1 MQQQQSL
8 SASKYFL
15 RFARAHLLDKCLFY
29 LGPFECS
36 KHSDP
41 KHTFNQETFLF
52 DSSLSWKGLL
62 MSIRESRIASGFAQ
76 AGLLANM
83 AQRREIWILKEFLA
97 ENDRLFSCAFGGE
110 APECTDLI
118 VAIFS
123 PRRRYAPLRVAYL
136 RQNLL
141 TWDGWVIWIQTDGK
155 SEFRRMEN
163 AVSKTFRVSISLK
176 QSIKIEFSVK
186 QGKIIF

>member
-1 MQQQQSL
+1 MLENSRVL
-8 SASKYFL
+8 
-15 RFARAHLLDKCLFY
+15 
-29 LGPFECS
+29 
-36 KHSDP
+36 
-41 KHTFNQETFLF
+41 ETIF
-52 DSSLSWKGLL
+52 S
-62 MSIRESRIASGFAQ
+62 IASGFAQ

-163 AVSKTFRVSISLK
+163 ARFHHPERQFGFWSLESKLSSNRKLLTLLADSRQFLELSK
-176 QSIKIEFSVK
+176 QNLHNPLL
-186 QGKIIF
+186 